1 MMARFQSTYKTRVCS
16 VDFFHRSAQFRLRPA
31 SGMSRAMVPLPLLLL
46 AAAHC
51 CAALNI
57 AGLEVP
63 HAQLSPTSR
72 ALDRYEWP
80 EKFPYSKKDL
90 TPDWD
95 GNDQYKPRSN
105 LCNAPHNATMQC
117 ATQCRHAV
125 HHAVHHGM
133 HRAGCFT
140 RCPSSAT
147 TRATS
152 AAPRLRA
159 SMSARYHRRAR
170 ETCSTCAARSPRTFQ
185 RAGAH
190 GLVRVRVRARAQP
203 TLT

>member
-1 MMARFQSTYKTRVCS
+1 MIAIFQLFRRFLSPFCAS
-16 VDFFHRSAQFRLRPA
+16 FRLRPPRA

-95 GNDQYKPRSN
+95 GNDQ
-105 LCNAPHNATMQC
+105 
-117 ATQCRHAV
+117 
-125 HHAVHHGM
+125 
-133 HRAGCFT
+133 
-140 RCPSSAT
+140 
-147 TRATS
+147 
-152 AAPRLRA
+152 
-159 SMSARYHRRAR
+159 
-170 ETCSTCAARSPRTFQ
+170 
-185 RAGAH
+185 
-190 GLVRVRVRARAQP
+190 
-203 TLT
+203 